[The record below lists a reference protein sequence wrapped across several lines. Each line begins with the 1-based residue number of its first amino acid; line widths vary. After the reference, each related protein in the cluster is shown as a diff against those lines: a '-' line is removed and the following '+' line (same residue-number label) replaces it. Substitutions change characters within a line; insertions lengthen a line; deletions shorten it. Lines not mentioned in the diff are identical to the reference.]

1 MDKTIMDINIG
12 NLKAKQYE
20 FLKGHTLNIL
30 EGIIDDL
37 KNDKFDDI
45 RKKMKFSPAGDGYGS
60 DNYYINFSYN
70 ETSMDLLDIINK
82 MEEFKK

>member
-1 MDKTIMDINIG
+1 MDKTIMDISVE
-12 NLKAKQYE
+12 NLKEKQYE

-45 RKKMKFSPAGDGYGS
+45 EKKMKFSPAGYVYGS
-60 DNYYINFSYN
+60 DNFYINFSYN
-70 ETSMDLLDIINK
+70 ETSMDLLDIIDE
-82 MEEFKK
+82 MEELKK

>member
-1 MDKTIMDINIG
+1 MDKTIMDISVE
-12 NLKAKQYE
+12 NLKEKQYE

-45 RKKMKFSPAGDGYGS
+45 KKKMKFSPAGDGYGS
-60 DNYYINFSYN
+60 DNFYINFSYN
-70 ETSMDLLDIINK
+70 ETSMDLLDIIDA
-82 MEEFKK
+82 MEELKK